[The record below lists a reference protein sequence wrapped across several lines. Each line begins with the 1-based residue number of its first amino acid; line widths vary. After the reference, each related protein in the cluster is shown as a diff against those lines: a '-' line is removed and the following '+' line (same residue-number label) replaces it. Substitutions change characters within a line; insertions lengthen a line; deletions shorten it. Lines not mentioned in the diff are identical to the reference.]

1 MDSVVDYF
9 DEMATI
15 WDNAIFH
22 NKVQIREMI
31 KLSDMKE
38 GDKIL
43 DVGCGTGVLV
53 DFIREVNKLGEIY
66 EVDCSQK
73 MLNMSRAKNYN
84 DSHIVYL
91 KLDIENGI
99 SDEKFDII
107 ILYNSLAYLKN
118 KIETLECLA
127 RNNLNKGGRIVI
139 FHNYGEDQINIS
151 HACGDR
157 RISNACLPPFENLIN
172 SLDKSLFNIYYRSG
186 VVNEYSLILK
196 VCDYGHTM
204 INHEIY
210 IVDNF

>member
-84 DSHIVYL
+84 DSHIMYL

-107 ILYNSLAYLKN
+107 IL
-118 KIETLECLA
+118 
-127 RNNLNKGGRIVI
+127 
-139 FHNYGEDQINIS
+139 F
-151 HACGDR
+151 
-157 RISNACLPPFENLIN
+157 
-172 SLDKSLFNIYYRSG
+172 
-186 VVNEYSLILK
+186 
-196 VCDYGHTM
+196 
-204 INHEIY
+204 
-210 IVDNF
+210 

>member
-84 DSHIVYL
+84 DSHIIYL

-139 FHNYGEDQINIS
+139 FHNYGENQINLFHS
-151 HACGDR
+151 CGDR
-157 RISNACLPPFENLIN
+157 RISNSCLPPFENLIN

-186 VVNEYSLILK
+186 VVNDYSLILK
-196 VCDYGHTM
+196 VCY
-204 INHEIY
+204 
-210 IVDNF
+210 

>member
-84 DSHIVYL
+84 DSHIMYL

-139 FHNYGEDQINIS
+139 FHNYGENQINLFHS
-151 HACGDR
+151 CGDR

-172 SLDKSLFNIYYRSG
+172 SLDKSLFNVYYRSG
-186 VVNEYSLILK
+186 VVNDYSLILK
-196 VCDYGHTM
+196 VCD
-204 INHEIY
+204 
-210 IVDNF
+210 

>member
-186 VVNEYSLILK
+186 VVNDYSLILK
-196 VCDYGHTM
+196 VCD
-204 INHEIY
+204 
-210 IVDNF
+210 

>member
-9 DEMATI
+9 DEMANI

-84 DSHIVYL
+84 DSHIMYL

-139 FHNYGEDQINIS
+139 FHNYGENQINLFHS
-151 HACGDR
+151 CGDR

-186 VVNEYSLILK
+186 VVNDYSLILK
-196 VCDYGHTM
+196 VCD
-204 INHEIY
+204 
-210 IVDNF
+210 

>member
-84 DSHIVYL
+84 DSHIMHL

-139 FHNYGEDQINIS
+139 FHNYGENQINLFHS
-151 HACGDR
+151 CGDR

-186 VVNEYSLILK
+186 VVNDYSLILK
-196 VCDYGHTM
+196 VCD
-204 INHEIY
+204 
-210 IVDNF
+210 

>member
-84 DSHIVYL
+84 DSHIMYL

-139 FHNYGEDQINIS
+139 FHNYGEDQINLFHS
-151 HACGDR
+151 CGDR

-186 VVNEYSLILK
+186 VVNDYSLILK
-196 VCDYGHTM
+196 VCY
-204 INHEIY
+204 
-210 IVDNF
+210 

>member
-84 DSHIVYL
+84 DSHIMYL

-139 FHNYGEDQINIS
+139 FHNYGENQINLFHS
-151 HACGDR
+151 CGDR

-172 SLDKSLFNIYYRSG
+172 SLDKSLFNVYYRSG
-186 VVNEYSLILK
+186 IVNDYSLILK
-196 VCDYGHTM
+196 VCD
-204 INHEIY
+204 
-210 IVDNF
+210 

>member
-1 MDSVVDYF
+1 MDSIVDYF

-15 WDNAIFH
+15 WDNAILH

-53 DFIREVNKLGEIY
+53 DFIREVNRFGEIY

-84 DSHIVYL
+84 DAHITYL
-91 KLDIENGI
+91 KLDIEKGM
-99 SDEKFDII
+99 SGEKFDII

-118 KIETLECLA
+118 KIETLEYLA

-139 FHNYGEDQINIS
+139 FHNYGENQINSS

-157 RISNACLPPFENLIN
+157 RISSAYLPPFENLIN

-186 VVNEYSLILK
+186 VVNDYSLILK
-196 VCDYGHTM
+196 VCD
-204 INHEIY
+204 
-210 IVDNF
+210 

>member
-84 DSHIVYL
+84 DSHIMYL

-139 FHNYGEDQINIS
+139 FHNYGENQINLFHS
-151 HACGDR
+151 CGDR

-186 VVNEYSLILK
+186 VVNDYSLILK
-196 VCDYGHTM
+196 VCD
-204 INHEIY
+204 
-210 IVDNF
+210 

>member
-1 MDSVVDYF
+1 
-9 DEMATI
+9 MATI

-84 DSHIVYL
+84 DSHIMYL

-139 FHNYGEDQINIS
+139 FHNYGENQINLFHS
-151 HACGDR
+151 CVDR

-186 VVNEYSLILK
+186 VVNDYSLILK
-196 VCDYGHTM
+196 VCD
-204 INHEIY
+204 
-210 IVDNF
+210 

>member
-1 MDSVVDYF
+1 MDSIVDYF

-15 WDNAIFH
+15 WDNAISH
-22 NKVQIREMI
+22 NKVQIREML

-84 DSHIVYL
+84 DSHIMYL
-91 KLDIENGI
+91 KLDIERGI

-139 FHNYGEDQINIS
+139 FHNYGENQINLFHS
-151 HACGDR
+151 CGDR

-186 VVNEYSLILK
+186 VVNDYSLILK
-196 VCDYGHTM
+196 VCD
-204 INHEIY
+204 
-210 IVDNF
+210 

>member
-31 KLSDMKE
+31 KLSDMKD

-84 DSHIVYL
+84 DSHIMYL

-139 FHNYGEDQINIS
+139 FHNYGENQINLFHS
-151 HACGDR
+151 CGDR

-172 SLDKSLFNIYYRSG
+172 SLDKSLFNVYYRSG
-186 VVNEYSLILK
+186 VVNDYSLILK
-196 VCDYGHTM
+196 VCD
-204 INHEIY
+204 
-210 IVDNF
+210 